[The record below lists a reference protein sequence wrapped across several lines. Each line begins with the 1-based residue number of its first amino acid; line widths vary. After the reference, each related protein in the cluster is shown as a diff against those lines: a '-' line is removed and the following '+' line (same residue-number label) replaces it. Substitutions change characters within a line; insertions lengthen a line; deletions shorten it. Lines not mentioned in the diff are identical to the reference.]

1 MRQDRFQAHLI
12 RIDSGAGTISNNL
25 LGVNATGSNA
35 GNIDYGVEI
44 SGGTVIVDGNFI
56 SSNTDFG
63 IRINGGTSTI
73 IQNNHI
79 SANGDSACDDNIIIE
94 NGSGI
99 TIQQNLIENAS
110 SLGIDGDGISGGIL
124 ISENTI
130 TNSGQHGGN
139 CSGNVENA
147 GILLDGSNSEI
158 SGNIIAT
165 NGGSGIVLAGGNTSG
180 NLISQN
186 SIFANGTA
194 SDALGIDLDS
204 TDNVGDGVTLN
215 DNGDGDNG
223 PNGLANFP
231 IITSAFR
238 LGNNV
243 VVKGWSRPGAIIE
256 VFLTDVIEGTAT
268 EGDNELGMSTDYGEG
283 QTYLGTVVEGSG
295 SDLDSGTSS
304 YLDVDGNTDNTN
316 LFEFNVPIPS
326 GVMTG
331 DYITSTATISN
342 TTSEFSPFSVLK
354 VRTVI
359 TNRRITYR
367 VNPN

>member
-1 MRQDRFQAHLI
+1 M
-12 RIDSGAGTISNNL
+12 
-25 LGVNATGSNA
+25 
-35 GNIDYGVEI
+35 
-44 SGGTVIVDGNFI
+44 
-56 SSNTDFG
+56 
-63 IRINGGTSTI
+63 
-73 IQNNHI
+73 
-79 SANGDSACDDNIIIE
+79 
-94 NGSGI
+94 
-99 TIQQNLIENAS
+99 
-110 SLGIDGDGISGGIL
+110 
-124 ISENTI
+124 
-130 TNSGQHGGN
+130 
-139 CSGNVENA
+139 
-147 GILLDGSNSEI
+147 
-158 SGNIIAT
+158 
-165 NGGSGIVLAGGNTSG
+165 
-180 NLISQN
+180 
-186 SIFANGTA
+186 
-194 SDALGIDLDS
+194 DS